1 MKRLGKSLLLSVLA
15 SSLIVTP
22 AMAAPSVNELQ
33 NNKQQAEQEV
43 QSLQE
48 ELTNLMTKIDDL
60 ELDLIEKGQEVE
72 EVSKDLEK
80 AEKKEKK
87 QYDRMLLR
95 IKYMYESGDVNVLET
110 FLEAESISDVLNQA
124 EYVQNVHSYDR
135 KMLKEYEKTKK
146 QVETL
151 KETKENE
158 LNELES
164 LQTKFEEDKTKLNE
178 TIEEKKTQIADFD
191 QKIEEAQA
199 EAARAAAASVAR
211 RGGGS
216 NAGAG
221 RTPAAPAAPA
231 DIPDVPSNS
240 SKAAAIVSGARSY
253 LGTPYA
259 WGGVSHSGIDCSG
272 LTMRAHQAAGISLP
286 HSSGAQGGGGKRVAN
301 MASALPGD
309 LVCYR
314 GHVGIYIGGGSM
326 IHAPKPGDVVK
337 VASVYGSPWFRRY
350 W

>member
-1 MKRLGKSLLLSVLA
+1 MKKLGRSLLVSVLA

-33 NNKQQAEQEV
+33 DNKQQAEQEV
-43 QSLQE
+43 QTLQE
-48 ELTNLMTKIDDL
+48 ELTSLMTKIDEL
-60 ELDLIEKGQEVE
+60 ELDLIEKGQEFE
-72 EVSKDLEK
+72 KVSDKLEK

-135 KMLKEYEKTKK
+135 KMLKEYQKTKD
-146 QVETL
+146 QVEKL

-158 LNELES
+158 LKELES
-164 LQTKFEEDKTKLNE
+164 LQTKFEEDKTTLDN

-191 QKIEEAQA
+191 QKIEEAQR
-199 EAARAAAASVAR
+199 EAARAAETAVVR

-216 NAGAG
+216 NSGSNSGSASM
-221 RTPAAPAAPA
+221 
-231 DIPDVPSNS
+231 DIPNIPSDS
-240 SKAAAIVSGARSY
+240 SKAAAIVNGARAY

-286 HSSGAQGGGGKRVAN
+286 HSSGAQGGGGKPVAN

>member
-1 MKRLGKSLLLSVLA
+1 MKKLGRTLLVSVLT
-15 SSLIVTP
+15 SSLIMTP
-22 AMAAPSVNELQ
+22 VLAAPSVNDLQ
-33 NNKQQAEQEV
+33 NNKKATEKEV
-43 QSLQE
+43 ESLE
-48 ELTNLMTKIDDL
+48 KELTTLMTKIDDL

-72 EVSKDLEK
+72 KVTKDLDK
-80 AEKKEKK
+80 AQKKADK

-95 IKYMYESGDVNVLET
+95 IKFMYESGDTNILET

-146 QVETL
+146 KVEKL
-151 KETKENE
+151 KDQREDELKNLEGLQKE
-158 LNELES
+158 
-164 LQTKFEEDKTKLNE
+164 FEEDKTELNN
-178 TIEEKKTQIADFD
+178 TIEQKKTEIAGFD
-191 QKIEEAQA
+191 QRIAAAQEEAGR
-199 EAARAAAASVAR
+199 RAAAEATR
-211 RGGGS
+211 R
-216 NAGAG
+216 
-221 RTPAAPAAPA
+221 
-231 DIPDVPSNS
+231 VPSSSSSSDSSSVVVPNFPSDS
-240 SKAAAIVSGARSY
+240 SKAAAIVNCSRAY
-253 LGTPYA
+253 LGTPYV

-286 HSSGAQGGGGKRVAN
+286 HSSGAQGSGGKSVGGMAN
-301 MASALPGD
+301 ALPGD

-337 VASVYGSPWFRRY
+337 VASVYGSPWFKRY